1 MGSISDSLIFCSQMV
16 GDVPDG
22 SGARERGTHIC
33 RGHANMEL
41 EEAVAPVVF
50 TAGFGLRTGV
60 LWDST

>member
-1 MGSISDSLIFCSQMV
+1 MGSAADSLIFCSQMV
-16 GDVPDG
+16 GDGPDG
-22 SGARERGTHIC
+22 SGARERGTGVG

-50 TAGFGLRTGV
+50 KAELGLRTGI